1 MSKEE
6 LQFHQKL
13 LKEINEFMKENVELL
28 ALQQSIGNKID
39 ENGEQMSGSKIV
51 EEIEK
56 WCFDQN
62 NDKKY
67 ERYLGLVM
75 EALTVHSFWWYQKD
89 VLIAGISDK

>member
-51 EEIEK
+51 EEIQK
-56 WCFDQN
+56 WCFD
-62 NDKKY
+62 
-67 ERYLGLVM
+67 
-75 EALTVHSFWWYQKD
+75 
-89 VLIAGISDK
+89 